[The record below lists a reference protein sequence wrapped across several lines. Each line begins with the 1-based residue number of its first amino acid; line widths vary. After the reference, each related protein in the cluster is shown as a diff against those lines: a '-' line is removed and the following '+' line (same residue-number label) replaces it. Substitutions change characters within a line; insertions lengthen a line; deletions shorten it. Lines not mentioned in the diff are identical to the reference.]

1 MTSLYAISPS
11 TTLAPPEDLLG
22 RPMGSLRVSVTDR
35 CNLRCQYCMP
45 EKDYL
50 WLAREDLLT
59 FEEIT
64 SLVGI
69 FTTLGVRDVH
79 LTGGEPLL
87 RRDLPSLVRMLARD
101 PLVKDLVLTT
111 NGIFLAQQAQAL
123 RDAGLHRI
131 TVSLDTLRPQRFRDL
146 TRRDVHARV
155 LEGIEAIRE
164 ARFANVKLDTVV
176 VKSINDDELVD
187 ILEFSRQRGIE
198 ARFIEYMDVGGA
210 TRWSMNQVVS
220 RSEIIEILSRRYG
233 RIEPVIPMGRA
244 PAERFLLPDGTV
256 FGIVASTTTPFCQ
269 QCDRSRLTAD
279 GMWFLCLYAA
289 QGFRP
294 AEDVK
299 RRSLA
304 QGNAVGDR
312 QCVAEPRRP
321 WSGRTRGTT
330 FAHGAGR
337 HRAAHGRPASRNAH
351 TRRLDRPFRPNNETA
366 LRLMLCDLTLGS
378 VNCKGGWYAGI
389 LDLSNDCRTDRF
401 LSESEGR
408 RGR

>member
-11 TTLAPPEDLLG
+11 TTLAPLEDLLG

-64 SLVGI
+64 RLVGI

-87 RRDLPSLVRMLARD
+87 RSDLPSLVRMLARD

-279 GMWFLCLYAA
+279 GMWFLCLYAVKGLDLRRMLRGGA
-289 QGFRP
+289 SPREMQSEIVNAWQSRADHG
-294 AEDVK
+294 AEE
-299 RRSLA
+299 R
-304 QGNAVGDR
+304 AVLRLRTALVGIEQLTGDPHL
-312 QCVAEPRRP
+312 EMH
-321 WSGRTRGTT
+321 TRG
-330 FAHGAGR
+330 G
-337 HRAAHGRPASRNAH
+337 
-351 TRRLDRPFRPNNETA
+351 
-366 LRLMLCDLTLGS
+366 
-378 VNCKGGWYAGI
+378 
-389 LDLSNDCRTDRF
+389 
-401 LSESEGR
+401 
-408 RGR
+408 